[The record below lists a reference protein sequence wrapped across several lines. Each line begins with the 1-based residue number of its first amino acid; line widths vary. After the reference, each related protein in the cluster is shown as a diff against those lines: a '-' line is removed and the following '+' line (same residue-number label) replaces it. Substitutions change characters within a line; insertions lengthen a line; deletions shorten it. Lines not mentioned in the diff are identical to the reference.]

1 MNEIDVDNEILLD
14 YVKNQTM
21 RESYPLFGYYK
32 AIMTV
37 ADEILP
43 KKETKYLDLL
53 GIVDWKFNIGM

>member
-53 GIVDWKFNIGM
+53 GIVD